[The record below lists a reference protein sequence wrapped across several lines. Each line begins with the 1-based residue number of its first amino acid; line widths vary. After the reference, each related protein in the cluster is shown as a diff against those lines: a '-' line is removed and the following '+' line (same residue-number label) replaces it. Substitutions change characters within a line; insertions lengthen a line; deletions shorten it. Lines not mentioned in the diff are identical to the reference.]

1 MAIKYF
7 NDPLEAIRG
16 GLDNRAI
23 GETFIQD
30 RDGRWRRMWVVY
42 PIMKTPY
49 LTYPGM
55 PGIRFRDA
63 TKAEVDSVKKWHN
76 LIHDGRA

>member
-1 MAIKYF
+1 MAIKYY
-7 NDPLEAIRG
+7 NDPVEAIRG

-23 GETFIQD
+23 GEVFVQG
-30 RDGRWRRMWVVY
+30 RDGRWKRMWVVY

-63 TKAEVDSVKKWHN
+63 TKAEVDSVKRWHN
-76 LIHDGRA
+76 LINDGRA